1 MEADT
6 TESTMDQLVHAAVV
20 ARLDSDPAL
29 TQQLTTLPQQT
40 VGEVQQQLQSG
51 SAQTPS
57 SSTDPAAEDRIA
69 ELTAWVLAE
78 LGVEQL
84 KKIHRDRIA
93 EVVERRKEFTIDR
106 IKTIMRMD
114 VDSWKKVTQLRSDRD
129 RRATRPDLATMTGIS
144 DDQFKPGYVA
154 MGKEQ
159 AGGSALLWTGGLAGC
174 LGVVVVSGGA
184 CFLAHYS
191 PDQINHQRLADGS
204 SLLEAKVRGIA
215 GMIPLRGA
223 NYWLVSQ
230 VPGIGYYRAFQDAMT
245 QQGATLVGEFN
256 TTTLAVRTSDGV
268 VFHDFKAPSGFGA
281 D

>member
-6 TESTMDQLVHAAVV
+6 TESTVDQLIHAAVV

-29 TQQLTTLPQQT
+29 TQQLATLPQAT
-40 VGEVQQQLQSG
+40 VGQVQQQLQG
-51 SAQTPS
+51 SATQTPS
-57 SSTDPAAEDRIA
+57 SSTGPSAEDKIA
-69 ELTAWVLAE
+69 ELSAWVLAE
-78 LGVEQL
+78 LGTDRL
-84 KKIHRDRIA
+84 TKIHRDRIA
-93 EVVERRKEFTIDR
+93 EVVARRTDFTVDR

-114 VDSWKKVTQLRSDRD
+114 VDSWKKVGQLRSDRD
-129 RRATRPDLATMTGIS
+129 RRANRPDLATITGIGE
-144 DDQFKPGYVA
+144 DQFKAGYVA
-154 MGKEQ
+154 IGREL
-159 AGGSALLWTGGLAGC
+159 AGGGELLWTGGLAGC
-174 LGVVVVSGGA
+174 LGVVIVSGGA

-204 SLLEAKVRGIA
+204 SLLAAKVAGIA

-245 QQGATLVGEFN
+245 QQGATLAGEFN